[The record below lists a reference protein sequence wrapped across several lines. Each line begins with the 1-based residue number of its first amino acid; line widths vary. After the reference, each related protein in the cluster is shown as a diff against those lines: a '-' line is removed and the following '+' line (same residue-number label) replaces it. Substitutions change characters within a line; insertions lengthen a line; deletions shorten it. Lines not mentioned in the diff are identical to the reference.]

1 MQYKYMSLRRCD
13 MGSPHKLQSIATQII
28 FAICLVSVVVPLLT
42 WVSDTNLPI
51 TTDLLCADDN
61 CTISSP
67 VSVTLDGVI
76 TSKTSVF
83 AVAAGDVTED
93 IGPGRTLY
101 PYGDNPN
108 ICTVFPDGSSAERAC
123 QNHDLMKKFIIT
135 VLVFNIASV
144 VCSFIMM
151 MHHVTGS
158 FDGVLTSGYEYV
170 VRPVLNLRCF
180 SIVRYVLAPVA
191 DIAHLAD
198 IQRLTGQAR
207 ASRGKH
213 VFGLAAFQWL
223 LVLLSAVFW
232 ETYLAGHS
240 QGGIGNTRASGSVST
255 LTWDGAT
262 IVSQGFG
269 YGCIYMLQYYLWAA
283 TAVSTILFASTRGG
297 VFNAGQAGLAA
308 VTPND
313 LVPGPSH
320 KPLSGIQLADL
331 KPPRPGQLS
340 GRNARVSVRDNLLAK

>member
-1 MQYKYMSLRRCD
+1 MSLRRRD
-13 MGSPHKLQSIATQII
+13 MGSHKLQSIATQII

-42 WVSDTNLPI
+42 WVSDFNLPI
-51 TTDLLCADDN
+51 TTDLLCSDAN

-67 VSVTLDGVI
+67 VSVTLDGI
-76 TSKTSVF
+76 
-83 AVAAGDVTED
+83 VASQMSDLILFDDDGIHPEN
-93 IGPGRTLY
+93 IGPGRVLY
-101 PYGDNPN
+101 PYGDIDIPCA
-108 ICTVFPDGSSAERAC
+108 IFPDGSSAERAC
-123 QNHDLMKKFIIT
+123 NHHDLMKKFIIT

-158 FDGVLTSGYEYV
+158 FEAVVESGYEYV

-180 SIVRYVLAPVA
+180 SIVRYVLAPLEGLTP
-191 DIAHLAD
+191 DI
-198 IQRLTGQAR
+198 RKLTKQAR

-232 ETYLAGHS
+232 ETYLVGHS
-240 QGGIGNTRASGSVST
+240 QGGIGDTRASGPVPIYDFV
-255 LTWDGAT
+255 WDGRT

-269 YGCIYMLQYYLWAA
+269 YGCIYMLEYYLWAA
-283 TAVSTILFASTRGG
+283 TAVSTILFASTRHG
-297 VFNAGQAGLAA
+297 VFNAGDAA
-308 VTPND
+308 LHAVKSSE

-320 KPLSGIQLADL
+320 KPLSGIQLMDL
-331 KPPRPGQLS
+331 KLQAPRPGMTGS
-340 GRNARVSVRDNLLAK
+340 RRARGMTVRDNLLAK